1 MRKVSAAW
9 MAVVF
14 AFGLVAC
21 STDDSSPQQ
30 ASSTSAAALT
40 IEPTQTAESNPT
52 ASTSGGSVEAAVA
65 YVAST
70 DELMAHS
77 PVGRREI
84 FRKLV
89 TAAALEGQ
97 LDSFESAAE
106 QLATTLNVP
115 VERLVWVEAPIT
127 ATVVGGTATSA
138 AVDVWTVSILGS
150 PTTGSPQQVWR
161 TVHVQLEM
169 ENGRWLVESASA
181 DEGPTPSANELAMQA
196 SWKQFQVVASWPA
209 VVEGVG
215 L

>member
-1 MRKVSAAW
+1 MLRAAAVVVALAVSA
-9 MAVVF
+9 
-14 AFGLVAC
+14 GAC
-21 STDDSSPQQ
+21 STDDSSTGHDSP
-30 ASSTSAAALT
+30 TSAPALT
-40 IEPTQTAESNPT
+40 NVPLQTADSQPTGATSN
-52 ASTSGGSVEAAVA
+52 GSVEAAVA

-97 LDSFESAAE
+97 LTSFESAAE

-127 ATVVGGTATSA
+127 ATLVGGTATSA

-169 ENGRWLVESASA
+169 ENGRWLVESATA
-181 DEGPTPSANELAMQA
+181 DEGPTPSANELAMQT
-196 SWKQFQVVASWPA
+196 SWKQFEIVASWPA